1 MSKPE
6 DTVYGNN
13 NSTFENKSV
22 KTEQNIKIHKP
33 NSIEKGNSNEL
44 RNNCGICIYI
54 LTLMCS

>member
-6 DTVYGNN
+6 DTVYRKN
-13 NSTFENKSV
+13 NSTFENC

-44 RNNCGICIYI
+44 INNFGICIYI
-54 LTLMCS
+54 LTLMY